1 MKRKLGMTATRASAL
16 KRKKSKLTFHQAV
29 LRPSIQKNTGD
40 GINTIQSAFKTAQLA
55 IRKAGGRRQ
64 IKIPRV
70 LPIKQGGFLPLL
82 PLIFGGLSALGALS
96 GGAAGIA
103 KAVND
108 AKQAKKNWTKNN
120 VTIKQWKI

>member
-1 MKRKLGMTATRASAL
+1 MSPTSLSR
-16 KRKKSKLTFHQAV
+16 RKKSKLTFHRAV
-29 LRPSIQKNTGD
+29 LSPSIQKNSRE
-40 GINTIQSAFKTAQLA
+40 GINTIQNALKTARLA
-55 IRKAGGRRQ
+55 IKKAGGRNR

-103 KAVND
+103 
-108 AKQAKKNWTKNN
+108 
-120 VTIKQWKI
+120 